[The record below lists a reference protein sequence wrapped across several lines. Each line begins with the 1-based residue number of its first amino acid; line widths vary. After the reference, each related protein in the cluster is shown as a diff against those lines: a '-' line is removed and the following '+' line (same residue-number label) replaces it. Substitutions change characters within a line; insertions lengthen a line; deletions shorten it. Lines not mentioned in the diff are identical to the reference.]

1 MSFEKIIMQQQQAD
15 GSYQELWPKVDGWN
29 KSQVLSES
37 TANILGLSSN
47 YIPDDAF
54 LRLYIG
60 DGNKVVKLQVY
71 NPDKTYAV
79 GCSVEGL
86 TALPGRNLITNSQG
100 IVLGIASQDTTT
112 VTIKSLY
119 VDIED
124 LSATLNTPNTI
135 NSFSLSFLAQE
146 RKIIKYTSSSQV
158 SFSPFCKKIDACL
171 VGGGGGAGST
181 TSVVGT
187 RIYGGQTGDYAY
199 RRSGGGGGGQVVTQ
213 LSIDYSQ
220 ETLKWTIGSGR
231 GLDSSGGTTV
241 LYKDSSIIFQSFGR
255 NAGEKELRDY
265 DYSFPNVFEGFSG
278 GKLYQAGRK
287 SGSWTT
293 RIGIISSD
301 GKNGIVEASF
311 YQGENG
317 AAGVYPFG
325 DTSLDKVSAGGG
337 GAGSGMCWVA
347 NYDNPITY
355 DWQFKQRGL
364 NGDGVSRACG
374 FISTSGSGHSF
385 KSPPYSYATQ
395 PILYGSGG
403 NGGLI
408 RKNNNLDNDG
418 TPGKQRI
425 IYFRLHY

>member
-1 MSFEKIIMQQQQAD
+1 MQQQQAD

-54 LRLYIG
+54 LRLYLG
-60 DGNKVVKLQVY
+60 DGNKVIKLQVY

-100 IVLGIASQDTTT
+100 VVLGIASQDTTT

-119 VDIED
+119 TDIED

-146 RKIIKYTSSSQV
+146 RKIIKYISSSQV
-158 SFSPFCKKIDACL
+158 SFSPFCKKIDVCL

-181 TSVVGT
+181 TSPYGT
-187 RIYGGQTGDYAY
+187 RLEGGLFSDSPY

-241 LYKDSSIIFQSFGR
+241 LYKNSSVIQSLGR
-255 NAGEKELRDY
+255 DAGEKEELKDSY
-265 DYSFPNVFEGFSG
+265 YFPNVFEGFSG

-293 RIGIISSD
+293 RSGIISSD
-301 GKNGIVEASF
+301 KDTGIVSASF
-311 YQGENG
+311 YQGGNG

-325 DTSLDKVSAGGG
+325 DTSLDKVASGGG
-337 GAGSGMCWVA
+337 GAGSGLCWTS

-355 DWQFKQRGL
+355 EWQFRQRGL
-364 NGDGVSRACG
+364 NGDGVSIACG
-374 FISTSGSGHSF
+374 FSSANGSSTTCFSPTF
-385 KSPPYSYATQ
+385 KYATQ
-395 PILYGSGG
+395 PILYGGGG

-408 RKNNNLDNDG
+408 RQNSDTRTDG

>member
-1 MSFEKIIMQQQQAD
+1 MQQQQAD

-54 LRLYIG
+54 LRLYLG

-79 GCSVEGL
+79 GCTVNGL

-100 IVLGIASQDTTT
+100 VVLGIASQDTTT
-112 VTIKSLY
+112 ITVKSLY
-119 VDIED
+119 SDIEN

-146 RKIIKYTSSSQV
+146 RRIIKYTSSAQA
-158 SFSPFCKKIDACL
+158 SFSPFCKKIDVCL

-181 TSVVGT
+181 TSNWGVG
-187 RIYGGQTGDYAY
+187 IQGGLFSDWPY

-213 LSIDYSQ
+213 LSIAYSQ
-220 ETLKWTIGSGR
+220 EVLKWTIGSGR
-231 GLDSSGGTTV
+231 GLDSSGGTSV
-241 LYKDSSIIFQSFGR
+241 LYKDSSIVFQSHGR
-255 NAGEKELRDY
+255 AAGGKESNEDY
-265 DYSFPNVFEGFSG
+265 YYSYFPSVFNGVSG
-278 GKLYQAGRK
+278 GSLYQAGRK

-293 RIGIISSD
+293 RSGTISSD
-301 GKNGIVEASF
+301 GDAGIVYASF
-311 YQGENG
+311 SQGGSG

-325 DTSLDKVSAGGG
+325 DVSLDKVSSGGG
-337 GAGSGMCWVA
+337 GAGSGLCWTS
-347 NYDNPITY
+347 NYDRPITY
-355 DWQFKQRGL
+355 EWQFRQRGL
-364 NGDGVSRACG
+364 NGDGVSRAGG
-374 FISTSGSGHSF
+374 FSPASGSGKQTFQRSF
-385 KSPPYSYATQ
+385 EQATQ
-395 PILYGSGG
+395 PILYGGGG

-408 RKNNNLDNDG
+408 HRNGQNNSG
-418 TPGKQRI
+418 TSGKQRI

>member
-1 MSFEKIIMQQQQAD
+1 MQQQQAD

-54 LRLYIG
+54 LRLYLG

-124 LSATLNTPNTI
+124 LSATLNTPNTL
-135 NSFSLSFLAQE
+135 NSFSLNFLAQE
-146 RKIIKYTSSSQV
+146 RKIIKYTSSSQA
-158 SFSPFCKKIDACL
+158 SFSPFCKKIDVCL

-181 TSVVGT
+181 TSEFGT
-187 RIYGGQTGDYAY
+187 RVENGSFSDWPY
-199 RRSGGGGGGQVVTQ
+199 RGSGGGGGGQVVTQ

-220 ETLKWTIGSGR
+220 EILKWTVGSGR
-231 GLDSSGGTTV
+231 ELDSSGGISI
-241 LYKDSSIIFQSFGR
+241 LYKDSAIIAQAHGR
-255 NAGEKELRDY
+255 DAGEKEIKDY
-265 DYSFPNVFEGFSG
+265 EYWFPNISQGVSG

-287 SGSWTT
+287 SGSWIT
-293 RIGIISSD
+293 RSGIISSD
-301 GKNGIVEASF
+301 NDTGIVAATF

-317 AAGVYPFG
+317 TAGVYPFG
-325 DTSLDKVSAGGG
+325 DTSLDKVSSGGG
-337 GAGSGMCWVA
+337 GAGTGMCWTS

-355 DWQFKQRGL
+355 EWQYRLRGL

-374 FISTSGSGHSF
+374 FFPANGSGDRTFKPTFSF
-385 KSPPYSYATQ
+385 ATQ

-408 RKNNNLDNDG
+408 KSNQTTNSAG

-425 IYFRLHY
+425 VYFRLHY